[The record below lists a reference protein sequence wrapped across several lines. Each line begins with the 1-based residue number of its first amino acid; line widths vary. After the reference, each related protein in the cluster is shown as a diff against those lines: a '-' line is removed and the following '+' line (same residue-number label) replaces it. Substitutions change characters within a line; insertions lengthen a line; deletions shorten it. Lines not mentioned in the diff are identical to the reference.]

1 MMDETPDY
9 FIRDGN
15 IYAHHAG
22 STYVSCGFREH
33 EPSHD
38 QLLEKATP
46 VNVMRFL
53 RSHNSSLYNYD
64 TGQVQTYIE
73 SNFKD
78 AFGEDIYEGSIVYCM
93 NNWYN
98 DTFAGYI
105 KGEVIGFTND
115 YVKIKT
121 LKMDEQQRWGSEKKE
136 FKRAPHRVI
145 VIHE

>member
-1 MMDETPDY
+1 MDEIPDY

-15 IYAHHAG
+15 IYAHHTG

-46 VNVMRFL
+46 VNIMRFL
-53 RSHNSSLYNYD
+53 RGHNSSLYNYD

-78 AFGEDIYEGSIVYCM
+78 AFGEDIFEGSIVYCM

-121 LKMDEQQRWGSEKKE
+121 LKMDEQQRWRSEKKE